1 MEMRRAALLLA
12 DQVGYMSGA
21 LSLNCHKPCMSET
34 GAIKRALEPVQ
45 RLAKANGHPI
55 PDVEP
60 KSISFV
66 VPAAGEAPGSAF
78 PDDES
83 SRNGPVQSNL
93 VAGESR
99 GPGAAPA
106 YDAATHATEI
116 ELKLIVP
123 SDRFADFNNAPIIA
137 ANARNKGTRKHL
149 KAVYYDTPKHALRR
163 SGLSFRVRQSGARFT
178 QTVKAESA
186 NDPLRRGE
194 WEAAVP
200 SMAPDIAL
208 ALPFLPEKL
217 RADVARHPLEA
228 VFTTDIRRHQRMVD
242 LPSGTI
248 EIAFDQGHLTSGD
261 RSLPVS
267 EIELELKSGSP
278 SAIWELALR
287 LAEHGSVKPSI
298 RTKSARGFDLAA
310 DTPPR
315 APKPPKL
322 RLNPSISLDE
332 AFSEILR
339 SCLLHLL
346 QSLPA
351 AEDGRDP
358 EGMHQLRV
366 ALRRLRSALDLMR
379 SVVSLTKLDL
389 MRAEAKWLAGSLS
402 GARDWD
408 VFRQDTLRTVA
419 DGCPSVAGFDT
430 LGALADERRAACYD
444 EARLALADRRCQY
457 FVIGLGAWIEAR
469 GWRSEVAPEGLA
481 QLAEP
486 AINFARNILSTQ
498 HAKVLK
504 RGRKFKSLPTEERH
518 RVRLAAKKLRYVA
531 DFLLP
536 LCGQRKS
543 ARRFSRRLADLQ
555 QELGIYNDMATTTSL
570 LADVN
575 AGATGSGMAAAAIA
589 GWQAHAMVGIETR
602 LIKAWSEFTRAKEP
616 WSVDAPEQPVKLVST
631 NAGWLR

>member
-1 MEMRRAALLLA
+1 
-12 DQVGYMSGA
+12 
-21 LSLNCHKPCMSET
+21 MSET
-34 GAIKRALEPVQ
+34 GAIKRVLDPVQ
-45 RLAKANGHPI
+45 RLAKANSHP
-55 PDVEP
+55 
-60 KSISFV
+60 
-66 VPAAGEAPGSAF
+66 VPEDGKKFDDSAVPAGEAPGSAIS
-78 PDDES
+78 DHAS
-83 SRNGPVQSNL
+83 SRN
-93 VAGESR
+93 ESSQIGLSADEAPEETR
-99 GPGAAPA
+99 APAAPPSR
-106 YDAATHATEI
+106 DAAPHTTEI
-116 ELKLIVP
+116 ELKLIVA
-123 SDRFADFNNAPIIA
+123 SDRLADFNDAPIVA

-149 KAVYYDTPKHALRR
+149 KAVYYDTPKRALRR
-163 SGLSFRVRQSGARFT
+163 DGFSFRVRQSGARFT
-178 QTVKAESA
+178 QTVKAEFG

-200 SMAPDIAL
+200 SMTPDIAL
-208 ALPFLPEKL
+208 AMPLVSDKL
-217 RADVARHPLEA
+217 RAELERHPVEA
-228 VFTTDIRRHQRMVD
+228 VFSSDIHRHQRLVE
-242 LPSGTI
+242 LPSGTV
-248 EIAFDQGHLTSGD
+248 EVAFDQGYLTSGD

-287 LAEHGSVKPSI
+287 LAEHGSAKSSI

-322 RLNPSISLDE
+322 RLDPSTSLDE

-379 SVVSLTKLDL
+379 SVVSLNKLDL
-389 MRAEAKWLAGSLS
+389 MRAEAKWLAASLS

-408 VFRQDTLRTVA
+408 VFRQETLRTVA
-419 DGCPSVAGFDT
+419 EGCPSVAGFDR
-430 LGALADERRAACYD
+430 LGELADERRAICYD
-444 EARLALADRRCQY
+444 KARLALADRRCQY
-457 FVIGLGAWIEAR
+457 FVIGLGAWIESR

-504 RGRKFKSLPTEERH
+504 RGRRFKSLPAEERH

-536 LCGQRKS
+536 LCGQSKS
-543 ARRFSRRLADLQ
+543 ARRFSRKLADLQ
-555 QELGIYNDMATTTSL
+555 QELGVYNDMATTTSL
-570 LADVN
+570 LADVD
-575 AGATGSGMAAAAIA
+575 AGSTGSGRAAAAIA
-589 GWQAHAMVGIETR
+589 GWQAHAMVGIEAR
-602 LIKAWSEFTRAKEP
+602 LLKAWSEFAGTKVP
-616 WSVDAPEQPVKLVST
+616 WSVDAPEQPVKLVQT

>member
-1 MEMRRAALLLA
+1 
-12 DQVGYMSGA
+12 
-21 LSLNCHKPCMSET
+21 MSET
-34 GAIKRALEPVQ
+34 GAIKRVLDPAQ
-45 RLAKANGHPI
+45 RLAKANGHPV
-55 PDVEP
+55 PEGA
-60 KSISFV
+60 KKFNSFAD
-66 VPAAGEAPGSAF
+66 PATDEAPGSPL
-78 PDDES
+78 PDNASPRTESFQIGLSADEARVEATAAEAPP
-83 SRNGPVQSNL
+83 SRD
-93 VAGESR
+93 
-99 GPGAAPA
+99 AAPR
-106 YDAATHATEI
+106 ATEI
-116 ELKLIVP
+116 ELKLTVA
-123 SDRFADFNNAPIIA
+123 SDRLADFNDAPIIA

-149 KAVYYDTPKHALRR
+149 KAVYYDTPKRALRR
-163 SGLSFRVRQSGARFT
+163 DGFSLRVRQSGARFT
-178 QTVKAESA
+178 QTVKAEFG
-186 NDPLRRGE
+186 NDALRRGE
-194 WEAAVP
+194 WEASVP

-208 ALPFLPEKL
+208 AMPLVSDKL
-217 RADVARHPLEA
+217 RADLERHPVEA
-228 VFTTDIRRHQRMVD
+228 VFSSDIHRHQRLVD
-242 LPSGTI
+242 LPSGII
-248 EIAFDQGHLTSGD
+248 EVAFDHGHLTSGD
-261 RSLPVS
+261 RSMPVS

-322 RLNPSISLDE
+322 RLDPSTSLDE
-332 AFSEILR
+332 AFSEILG

-379 SVVSLTKLDL
+379 SVVSLNKLDL
-389 MRAEAKWLAGSLS
+389 MRAEAKWLAASLS

-408 VFRQDTLRTVA
+408 VFRQETLRTVA
-419 DGCPSVAGFDT
+419 DGCPSVAGFDR
-430 LGALADERRAACYD
+430 LAELADQRRATCYD
-444 EARLALADRRCQY
+444 KARLALADRRCQY

-469 GWRSEVAPEGLA
+469 GWRSDVAPEGLA

-486 AINFARNILSTQ
+486 AINFARNILSAQ
-498 HAKVLK
+498 HAKMLK
-504 RGRKFKSLPTEERH
+504 RGRRFKSLPTEERH

-570 LADVN
+570 LADVDE
-575 AGATGSGMAAAAIA
+575 GSTGSGMAAAAIA
-589 GWQAHAMVGIETR
+589 GWQAHAMVGIEAR
-602 LIKAWSEFTRAKEP
+602 LLKAWSEFTAAKVP
-616 WSVDAPEQPVKLVST
+616 WSVDAPEQTAKLVQT